1 MKRYVTM
8 RSKVAGMYDDP
19 DAENYLART
28 IYQPE
33 PQAIKTGLLDA
44 QGNDIYMIEEN
55 DPIGYVRWES

>member
-8 RSKVAGMYDDP
+8 RTKAADMYDEP

-28 IYQPE
+28 VYE
-33 PQAIKTGLLDA
+33 LETRAIKTGLLDA

-55 DPIGYVRWES
+55 DPIGYVRRQS